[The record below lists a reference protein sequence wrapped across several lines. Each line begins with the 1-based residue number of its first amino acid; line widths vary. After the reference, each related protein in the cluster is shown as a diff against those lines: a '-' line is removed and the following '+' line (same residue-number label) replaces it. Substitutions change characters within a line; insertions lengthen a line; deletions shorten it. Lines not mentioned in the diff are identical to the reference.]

1 MQIKYDRK
9 GRLMFIGGKAKVK
22 DIREKGLIAA
32 SIENEE

>member
-1 MQIKYDRK
+1 MQLNYNRK
-9 GRLMFIGGKAKVK
+9 GKLMFIGGKARVK